1 MIRFVRSL
9 PGDFRLRREAA
20 EELGKSV
27 GTLHALTRRFP
38 GAGLGPSHTVPYG
51 SMTLRLYSA
60 ERIEHIRAFLSARA
74 KFHEDGREKRRGR
87 RQLWTSAEARSRRQR
102 TDQARYHRRHAQAL
116 RERGEEAQADAAA
129 AKADAIVREL
139 RQQECAR
146 RGELQPPLCH
156 CQPND
161 LDRYLD

>member
-20 EELGKSV
+20 DELGKSV

-38 GAGLGPSHTVPYG
+38 GEGLGPSHTVPYG

-60 ERIEHIRAFLSARA
+60 ERIEHIRAFLAARTT
-74 KFHEDGREKRRGR
+74 FHEDGRERRRGR
-87 RQLWTSAEARSRRQR
+87 RQVWTSAEARSRRQR

-116 RERGEEAQADAAA
+116 RERGEDEKAAEAE
-129 AKADAIVREL
+129 AKAAVIMREL
-139 RQQECAR
+139 RAQECER
-146 RGELQPPLCH
+146 RGELKPPPCH
-156 CQPND
+156 CRPND